1 MFMRYPAL
9 FIAFLLWNTA
19 SAQLPVLLK
28 DEFTTNANGWWTGN
42 GDHFSMN
49 VEGGKYIIT
58 TRLKDN
64 GRLATLTPYFD
75 KQKDFSLE
83 ATFVQQSG
91 SDNNG
96 FGLLWGGSDDGKY
109 QEFMITTNGYFKI
122 KSPETGKNINEW
134 IEYKKIKPFGS
145 ENTLKVEQ
153 KKSKWYY
160 YINGEE
166 VASTNSLPIYGH
178 KIGFVNYTDMVLEI
192 DHFIF
197 RHDAPI
203 NLPAQLT
210 SGLIKENLGPQ
221 VNSAYDDLGPH
232 ITADGRTIMYGV
244 EGSVHN
250 VGGKEDG
257 EDIWITTSKDGKTW
271 SPSTNMGTA
280 LNDKD
285 ANNLAAI
292 SADNNMLLFCRTDGF
307 QIRKRTTDGWSP
319 PEYLTV
325 RFKNEVS
332 NMEGNLSPDGKAILF
347 TAKLTQNMYYNAGVK
362 EKDIYVTL
370 QNDRG
375 IWSDPINLGKQ
386 INTAQD
392 EISPFLSADGR
403 TLYFATNGRPCYGGY
418 DIFMSKRQGNGWTS
432 WSEPVNLG
440 PEINGIGF
448 DAYYTLPA
456 SADYAYLVS
465 NTNSFG
471 ASDLVRVKLPDA
483 IKPEPVVLLLGKTL
497 NAKTKEPVSAEILFE
512 DLVSDKEVGEAI
524 SDPNTGSYRITLPN
538 GKNYGVR
545 AVAKGFLSV
554 NENLELLSI
563 TKYAEIEKDLFLVP
577 IEVGGT
583 IQLNNVFF
591 EQGKPMLKS
600 QSFPELDRL
609 VQIMEE
615 NPSIKIEL
623 AGHTDNV
630 GNQAALMKLSQD
642 RVLSV
647 KAYLEKKGIRK
658 DRIDGKGYGSTQPI
672 APNTNEADRQ
682 RNRRVEFKITKK

>member
-1 MFMRYPAL
+1 
-9 FIAFLLWNTA
+9 WNNV
-19 SAQLPVLLK
+19 SAQLPIMLK
-28 DEFTTNANGWWTGN
+28 EEFSNNSNGWWTGSGEN
-42 GDHFSMN
+42 FSMK
-49 VEGGKYIIT
+49 VENGKYIIT
-58 TRLKDN
+58 TLSKDN
-64 GRLATLTPYFD
+64 GRLATQVLYFD

-83 ATFVQQSG
+83 ATFIQKSG

-96 FGLLWGGSDDGKY
+96 FGLLWGADDLGKY
-109 QEFMITTNGYFKI
+109 QEFMITTNGYYKI
-122 KSPETGKNINEW
+122 KSPETRSGINDW
-134 IEYKKIKPFGS
+134 VEYKKVKPLGA
-145 ENTLKVEQ
+145 ENVLKVEQ
-153 KKSKWYY
+153 RKSKWYY
-160 YINGEE
+160 YINSEE
-166 VASTNSLPIYGH
+166 VATTDALPIYGS
-178 KIGFVNYTDMVLEI
+178 KIGFINYTDMVLEI

-197 RHDAPI
+197 RHDAKI
-203 NLPAQLT
+203 NLPVNLA
-210 SGLIKENLGPQ
+210 SGLMKENLGPQ
-221 VNSAYDDLGPH
+221 VNSIYDDLGPH
-232 ITADGRTIMYGV
+232 ITADGRTIMFGV
-244 EGSVHN
+244 EGSVN
-250 VGGKEDG
+250 NMGGKEDG

-271 SPSTNMGTA
+271 SPSTNMGSA

-285 ANNLAAI
+285 ANNLAAV

-307 QIRKRTTDGWSP
+307 QVRKRTKEGWSA
-319 PEYLTV
+319 PEYLNVT
-325 RFKNEVS
+325 FKNELT

-347 TAKLTQNMYYNAGVK
+347 TSRLKQNVYYNPDVK

-370 QNDRG
+370 QNDQG
-375 IWSDPINLGKQ
+375 VWSDPINLGKQ

-418 DIFMSKRQGNGWTS
+418 DIFMSKRQGNGWTT

-456 SADYAYLVS
+456 SADYAYMVS

-483 IKPEPVVLLLGKTL
+483 IKPEPVVLLLGRTL
-497 NAKTKEPVSAEILFE
+497 NAKTKNPVSAEILFE
-512 DLVSDKEVGEAI
+512 DLVADKEVGEAI
-524 SDPNTGSYRITLPN
+524 SDPKTGSYRITLPN
-538 GKNYGVR
+538 GKNYGIR
-545 AVAKGFLSV
+545 AVAKGFISV
-554 NENLELLSI
+554 NENLELLTI

-577 IEVGGT
+577 IEVGET
-583 IQLNNVFF
+583 MQLNNVFF
-591 EQGKPMLKS
+591 EKGRPTLMP

-623 AGHTDNV
+623 GGHTDNV
-630 GNQAALMKLSQD
+630 GNKDALMKLSQD

-647 KAYLEKKGIRK
+647 KAYLEKKGIKK

-682 RNRRVEFKITKK
+682 RNRRVEFRITKK